1 MINGLKAKT
10 IKKRT
15 VGFFK
20 LNKYLNSLGS
30 RKKIKILSILNLAT
44 KNDPQLRKL
53 KMYTLA
59 MAFEEGEE
67 QGIEALNLEVNNVL
81 IKTC

>member
-10 IKKRT
+10 VKKRT

-30 RKKIKILSILNLAT
+30 RKKVEILNILNIAL

-59 MAFEEGEE
+59 IAFEEGEE
-67 QGIEALNLEVNNVL
+67 QGIEALNLELNDVL